1 MRKLPLT
8 VRTAPCSP
16 PSRAG
21 PPSTSHLWSG
31 CPGASLPTL
40 GALGR
45 RSGFSRAQWWQ
56 RMLASPLPAP
66 WGALLTHRSCH
77 SPALGSAASGQG
89 GTSTRLGWQFSPPV
103 PPLACPQG
111 TGAAGVG
118 EAGDGAGQSHS
129 LLTQGVPG
137 TSAGPRSWFRA
148 QTDVLHT
155 WPMGHIPMLGDGGQ
169 GSPLPQFPLWYRRRM
184 TSRLRN
190 VLSTGMGR
198 WTAEPQ
204 SQGTA
209 PRTVNPAG
217 GGSGSGVSGGPEPLS
232 AKALTLKG
240 GHGGPG

>member
-1 MRKLPLT
+1 MLPAEQGWAALHF
-8 VRTAPCSP
+8 P
-16 PSRAG
+16 PLVWVPRCKPAHTGS
-21 PPSTSHLWSG
+21 
-31 CPGASLPTL
+31 PGAALRLLSGSVVAKDAGLPSPRP
-40 GALGR
+40 LGR
-45 RSGFSRAQWWQ
+45 PPDPPIMPFSSPRECSQRA
-56 RMLASPLPAP
+56 
-66 WGALLTHRSCH
+66 
-77 SPALGSAASGQG
+77 G

-118 EAGDGAGQSHS
+118 EAWDGAGQSHS

-137 TSAGPRSWFRA
+137 TSAGPRSWFGA

-209 PRTVNPAG
+209 PGTVNPAG